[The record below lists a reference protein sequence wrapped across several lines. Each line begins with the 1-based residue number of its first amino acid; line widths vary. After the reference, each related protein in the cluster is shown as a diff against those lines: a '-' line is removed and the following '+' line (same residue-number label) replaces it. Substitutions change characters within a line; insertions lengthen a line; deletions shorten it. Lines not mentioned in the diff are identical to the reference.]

1 MKVVLINPPADT
13 AQVREGRCTQTKS
26 FWGTAWSPISLAYC
40 AGVLHNM
47 GHETLIIDSAVEN
60 VSEKSLENDFQN
72 AKLAFVTI
80 GNPTGQNDCAFAQWL
95 KKKYPEMN
103 VFLIGTYAMALAG
116 DILKKHKNIDGII
129 MGEPEYTVRDIANA
143 INNNNSLE
151 NINGLVI
158 KNTDGKINYN
168 SGRKFITNL
177 DELPF
182 PRWENIDTK
191 KYRIPLVRKK
201 LLLVAPMRGCPYG
214 CSFCT
219 TQLYYGKCVRKR
231 SVESVVAEIERNVRD
246 FNVRNFLMWAET
258 FTIDKNFV
266 LALCE
271 AIQKSGLKI
280 QWSANSRVDTVDFE
294 MLKAMRQSGCKMIS
308 FGIES
313 FSQKVLDACGK
324 RSKVEQ
330 IEPAIIMARKAGLW
344 TIGHFIIGLPSE
356 TVESAKK
363 TIENAKKLPL
373 DFAQFYAAA
382 PFAGS
387 RLWEETN
394 KQSKESS
401 QGNFAGNLNP
411 QILTILKNAKYNFY
425 SSPQRFIGWLNHI
438 L

>member
-1 MKVVLINPPADT
+1 MKIVLINPPADT
-13 AQVREGRCTQTKS
+13 AQIREGRCTQTKS
-26 FWGTAWSPISLAYC
+26 FWGTAWPPITLAYC
-40 AGVLHNM
+40 AGILHNQ
-47 GHETLIIDSAVEN
+47 GHEILIIDSAVEN
-60 VSEKSLENDFQN
+60 ISEKFLENSFQN

-80 GNPTGQNDCAFAQWL
+80 GNPTGQSDCAFAQWL
-95 KKKYPEMN
+95 KEKYPQIN
-103 VFLIGTYAMALAG
+103 VFLIGTYAMVLA
-116 DILKKHKNIDGII
+116 DKIFKTHKNIDGII
-129 MGEPEYTVRDIANA
+129 LGEPEYTVRDITIA
-143 INNNNSLE
+143 IDEGNSLE
-151 NINGLVI
+151 NIDGLVI
-158 KNTDGKINYN
+158 KNIDGKINYN
-168 SGRKFITNL
+168 SKRKFIANL

-182 PRWENIDTK
+182 PRWDCIDTK

-201 LLLVAPMRGCPYG
+201 LLLIAPMRGCPYD
-214 CSFCT
+214 CSFCI

-258 FTIDKNFV
+258 FTIDKNYV

-294 MLKAMRQSGCKMIS
+294 MLQAMRQSGCQMIS

-324 RSKVEQ
+324 KSKVEQ
-330 IEPAIIMARKAGLW
+330 IEPAVKMARKAGLW
-344 TIGHFIIGLPSE
+344 TIGHFIIGLPGE
-356 TVESAKK
+356 TFESAKK
-363 TIENAKKLPL
+363 TIKNAKKLPL

-387 RLWEETN
+387 RLWEQTN
-394 KQSKESS
+394 KQNNESS
-401 QGNFAGNLNP
+401 QGDFAGDFNP
-411 QILTILKNAKYNFY
+411 QILTIFKNAKYNFY